1 MAKTC
6 IVIGGGTSGL
16 IAGALLA
23 KEGYAVTVL
32 EKNLSCGGGLQMFS
46 RSGTAF
52 ETGMHVIAGHH
63 DGIVARLLDCLG
75 IRDQISV
82 TDTDTEC
89 SDSIHVASEGRFYHI
104 PRGKEAFIRYMS
116 GEFPKESE
124 GIRAYVE
131 EIFRIYASVPL
142 VGETFG
148 EAF

>member
-52 ETGMHVIAGHH
+52 ETGMHVIAGHN

-75 IRDQISV
+75 IRDRIAV
-82 TDTDTEC
+82 TETDTEC
-89 SDSIHVASEGRFYHI
+89 SDSIHIASEGRSYRI
-104 PRGKEAFIRYMS
+104 PRGKEI
-116 GEFPKESE
+116 G
-124 GIRAYVE
+124 RAHV
-131 EIFRIYASVPL
+131 
-142 VGETFG
+142 
-148 EAF
+148 